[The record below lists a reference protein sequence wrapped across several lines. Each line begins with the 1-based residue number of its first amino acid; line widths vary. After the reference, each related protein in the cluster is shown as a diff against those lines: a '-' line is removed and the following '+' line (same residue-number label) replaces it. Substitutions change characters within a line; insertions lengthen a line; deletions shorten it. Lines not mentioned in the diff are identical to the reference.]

1 MVEVAEELKI
11 PEETSPEES
20 FEEAGDEEAEDEET
34 EDEEAE
40 AEAVRKMG
48 VAFSPDAII
57 MFPLAIILDFAGLLL
72 AIFGVTEI
80 FSYVTDFIGLIFIGL
95 WTYSH
100 SQTVKVTYGAAARL
114 TKVAKL
120 ARLTKVAKLARLTKV
135 AKLARLTKV
144 AKLARRMRWLRPL
157 LIILEFVPIV
167 GAAPCWTILVWFE
180 LQS

>member
-20 FEEAGDEEAEDEET
+20 FEEAGDEEA

-120 ARLTKVAKLARLTKV
+120 ARTL
-135 AKLARLTKV
+135 
-144 AKLARRMRWLRPL
+144 RWLRPL
-157 LIILEFVPIV
+157 LIVLEFVPFV

>member
-100 SQTVKVTYGAAARL
+100 SQTVKVTYGAAARS
-114 TKVAKL
+114 
-120 ARLTKVAKLARLTKV
+120 TKV

>member
-120 ARLTKVAKLARLTKV
+120 ARLTKVAKLAR
-135 AKLARLTKV
+135 
-144 AKLARRMRWLRPL
+144 RMRWLRPL